1 MVAGMSSSPCLDI
14 HHSAKAVIQWQSDTT
29 AHTLAKPDP
38 QVSSITFTCRFDKTC
53 AFFELSIPVKLK
65 GLDTTTAVTLR
76 ACASSI
82 VSLDVVKN
90 PTVPVTIQREFDSP
104 TLCLNFSLNHHLNVL
119 VPTPALE
126 PLSPARKHSGAV
138 LDAIRDLSN
147 ATVLSIFIEAQ
158 AAPSS
163 LQSISDAV
171 TEGLLKSFHSL
182 RYHLASMYGG
192 LGAKLIDLSVQ
203 TALPP
208 PAYDDTDPPPPPP
221 IDCNYNKKRPRQDS
235 QSPRS
240 SDIALIWDELR
251 SLKETRC
258 RDQVRIEALETE
270 NKRLRQENEEL
281 VRGMDTMR
289 ERCNALEDGFEV
301 LNKSTEG
308 FMDTYDNELT
318 ELRDD
323 IHSLEGMVNFLQ
335 EGQVSDETAKRIK
348 DAVVKDITTRLSAD

>member
-1 MVAGMSSSPCLDI
+1 MSSSPFLDI
-14 HHSAKAVIQWQSDTT
+14 QHSTKAVIQWQSDTT
-29 AHTLAKPDP
+29 THILAKPDP
-38 QVSSITFTCRFDKTC
+38 QVSSVTLNFRFDKTC
-53 AFFELSIPVKLK
+53 AFFELSIPVKIK

-90 PTVPVTIQREFDSP
+90 PTVLVKIQQEFESAA
-104 TLCLNFSLNHHLNVL
+104 LCLNITLNHHLTVL

-126 PLSPARKHSGAV
+126 PLSPARKHSGVV

-147 ATVLSIFIEAQ
+147 ATVLSIYIEAR

-163 LQSISDAV
+163 LQSISDAAS
-171 TEGLLKSFHSL
+171 EGLLKSSRSL
-182 RYHLASMYGG
+182 RYNLASMYGG
-192 LGAKLIDLSVQ
+192 LGAKLVDLSAQ

-208 PAYDDTDPPPPPP
+208 PAYHETEPPPPPPP
-221 IDCNYNKKRPRQDS
+221 IDCGHTKKRPRQDS
-235 QSPRS
+235 QSRD

-251 SLKETRC
+251 ALKESRG
-258 RDQVRIEALETE
+258 RDKEQIQALETE

-281 VRGMDTMR
+281 VRGMDKIR
-289 ERCNALEDGFEV
+289 ERCTALEDSFEV
-301 LNKSTEG
+301 LNRSTEG

-323 IHSLEGMVNFLQ
+323 IHTLEGIVNFIQ
-335 EGQVSDETAKRIK
+335 EGQVSDESVKKIK
-348 DAVVKDITTRLSAD
+348 DAVVKDITTRLTAD

>member
-1 MVAGMSSSPCLDI
+1 MSSSPCLDLDI
-14 HHSAKAVIQWQSDTT
+14 QHSTKAVIQWQSDTT
-29 AHTLAKPDP
+29 THILAKPDP
-38 QVSSITFTCRFDKTC
+38 QVSSVTLNFRFDKTC
-53 AFFELSIPVKLK
+53 AFFELSVPVKIK

-82 VSLDVVKN
+82 VSLVVVKN
-90 PTVPVTIQREFDSP
+90 PTVLIKIQQEFESAA
-104 TLCLNFSLNHHLNVL
+104 LCLNVTLNHHLNVL

-126 PLSPARKHSGAV
+126 PLSPARKHSGVV

-147 ATVLSIFIEAQ
+147 ATVLSIYVEAR
-158 AAPSS
+158 AAPPS
-163 LQSISDAV
+163 LQSISDAASD
-171 TEGLLKSFHSL
+171 GRLKSFRSL
-182 RYHLASMYGG
+182 RYNLASMYGG
-192 LGAKLIDLSVQ
+192 LGAKLVHLLAQ

-208 PAYDDTDPPPPPP
+208 PAYDEAGSPPPPPP
-221 IDCNYNKKRPRQDS
+221 IDCSHTKKRPRQDS
-235 QSPRS
+235 QSSRD

-251 SLKETRC
+251 ALKETRG
-258 RDQVRIEALETE
+258 RDREQIEALETE

-281 VRGMDTMR
+281 VRGMDKMR
-289 ERCNALEDGFEV
+289 ERCTALEDDFGV

-323 IHSLEGMVNFLQ
+323 IHTLEGIVNFIQ
-335 EGQVSDETAKRIK
+335 EGQVSDESVKKIK